1 MKTTREIYLTANES
15 IHTLKLK
22 DTPLYIFNDKGLIY
36 YVFDTVKEL
45 FGYLRRGRP
54 SGLFFEHESNLET
67 YIKTKYAL
75 RAFKAKSQ

>member
-15 IHTLKLK
+15 IHALKLK

-45 FGYLRRGRP
+45 FGYLRRGQP
-54 SGLFFEHESNLET
+54 SGLFFEHESDLET
-67 YIKTKYAL
+67 YIKTKYCLEEL
-75 RAFKAKSQ
+75 RR